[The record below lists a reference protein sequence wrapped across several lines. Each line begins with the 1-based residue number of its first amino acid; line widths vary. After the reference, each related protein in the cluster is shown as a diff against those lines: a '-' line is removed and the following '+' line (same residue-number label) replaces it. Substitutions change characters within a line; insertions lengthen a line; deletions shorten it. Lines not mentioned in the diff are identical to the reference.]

1 MRPLDRSSGF
11 LFLCMLKVL
20 KRIGFLTVALYLLIC
35 SGLYFF
41 QEKII
46 FFPQKLSADYIF
58 RFDTDFE
65 EITFKVSDG
74 DTINTLLFKADSSKG
89 LIFYLHGNA
98 GSLASWGDVAQ
109 VYTKRGYDVLLVDY
123 RGYGKSTGQITSQD
137 QLYSDNQMIYDQIL
151 SRYAENH
158 VIILGYS
165 IGTGMAAKLAS
176 ENSPKQLILQAPYF
190 SLIDMMKRRFTA
202 IPTFILKYKFETNKY
217 LEKVECPIVIFHG
230 LKDSVIPFDSSVKLK
245 NQYPS
250 VHVIAL
256 KNQGHNGMSNNRDY
270 LAVISQILNQY

>member
-1 MRPLDRSSGF
+1 
-11 LFLCMLKVL
+11 MLKVL

>member
-1 MRPLDRSSGF
+1 
-11 LFLCMLKVL
+11 MLKVL
-20 KRIGFLTVALYLLIC
+20 KRIGFLTVGLYILIC

-65 EITFKVSDG
+65 EITFKVSDR

-109 VYTKRGYDVLLVDY
+109 VYIKRGYDVLLVDY
-123 RGYGKSTGQITSQD
+123 RGYGKSTGHIFSQD

-151 SRYAENH
+151 SRYSENKI
-158 VIILGYS
+158 IILGYS

-217 LEKVECPIVIFHG
+217 LEEVECPIVIFHG
-230 LKDSVIPFDSSVKLK
+230 LQDGVIPYDNSVKLK

-250 VHVIAL
+250 VRVITL
-256 KNQGHNGMSNNRDY
+256 ENQGHNGLSDNPDY